1 MALPGLL
8 PMLDFRKNYSFHWQL
23 QGIENF
29 VVSMSEEVVKS
40 GKPNLKAVAF
50 QAYCVL
56 NMLYV
61 SQLARE
67 IRLPDD
73 EVNIEK
79 VKIGLVEFP
88 VVTGVKMDDIEVT
101 YLEDTANTVYDFH
114 KKWQSCVLDKG
125 DGLDKGNGFALKA
138 IEPWTMEGWYIPT
151 DKSKSEIMAM
161 ADDATAGI
169 RNGVSK
175 AMKSYGSH
183 IYNPVT
189 DTGITELSQAR
200 GLQIYPKIFPTKI
213 SRGTMNKSGKDLAT
227 VSVTYV
233 RVPKMLNDN
242 ILSRPVTNFNGKIRR
257 EIIDDGTGKGTTYE
271 VKPID

>member
-8 PMLDFRKNYSFHWQL
+8 PMLDFKKSYSFHWQL

-29 VVSMSEEVVKS
+29 VVSMSKEVIKN
-40 GKPNLKAVAF
+40 GKPNVKAIAF

-67 IRLPDD
+67 IKLPDD
-73 EVNIEK
+73 EVEIEK
-79 VKIGLVEFP
+79 IDIGLVKFP
-88 VVTGVKMDDIEVT
+88 VVKGVKMDDIEVV

-114 KKWQSCVLDKG
+114 KKWQSCVLDK
-125 DGLDKGNGFALKA
+125 KNGFSLKA

-151 DKSKSEIMAM
+151 DKSKSEILAM
-161 ADDATAGI
+161 LDNVTS
-169 RNGVSK
+169 GVRSSISK
-175 AMKSYGSH
+175 GMKSYGSH

-189 DTGITELSQAR
+189 DAGITEISQAR

-227 VSVTYV
+227 VTVTYV
-233 RVPKMLNDN
+233 RIPKMINNDV
-242 ILSRPVTNFNGKIRR
+242 LSRPLRNF
-257 EIIDDGTGKGTTYE
+257 KGTLAR
-271 VKPID
+271 KL

>member
-8 PMLDFRKNYSFHWQL
+8 PSLDFRKNYSFHWQL

-29 VVSMSEEVVKS
+29 VVSMSKEVVKS

-114 KKWQSCVLDKG
+114 KKWQSCVLDK
-125 DGLDKGNGFALKA
+125 DNGFALKA

-169 RNGVSK
+169 RNGV
-175 AMKSYGSH
+175 
-183 IYNPVT
+183 
-189 DTGITELSQAR
+189 
-200 GLQIYPKIFPTKI
+200 
-213 SRGTMNKSGKDLAT
+213 
-227 VSVTYV
+227 
-233 RVPKMLNDN
+233 
-242 ILSRPVTNFNGKIRR
+242 
-257 EIIDDGTGKGTTYE
+257 
-271 VKPID
+271 